1 MAIFNELDDQLDS
14 AGYLINEALKRDTLE
29 LIRNYKEEIDTRI
42 LNQKELF
49 EQVR

>member
-1 MAIFNELDDQLDS
+1 MAIFHELDDQLDS
-14 AGYLINEALKRDTLE
+14 ASRLVDEALKRDTLE

-42 LNQKELF
+42 LNQKELL